1 MDDQS
6 CSFPTEVSQVP
17 VLGYWGF
24 PSTPSASADPS
35 SQCTAPITAH
45 TSISVNLLSATQP
58 WFFSSSVIC
67 NWWLLSLQL
76 NFWLLVPRWAC
87 KHSTELHSIA
97 PVLKFIVLCSSSI
110 SLTHNKP
117 NYMLFANFISVLP
130 PFPLHIKLVIK
141 EKLMFL

>member
-6 CSFPTEVSQVP
+6 CSFPAEVSQVP
-17 VLGYWGF
+17 VSRYWGF
-24 PSTPSASADPS
+24 PSTQKASADPS
-35 SQCTAPITAH
+35 WECPAPITAH
-45 TSISVNLLSATQP
+45 KSISVNLLSATQP
-58 WFFSSSVIC
+58 WFLSSSVIC

-76 NFWLLVPRWAC
+76 NFWLLVPRRAC

-117 NYMLFANFISVLP
+117 NYIFANFISVLP